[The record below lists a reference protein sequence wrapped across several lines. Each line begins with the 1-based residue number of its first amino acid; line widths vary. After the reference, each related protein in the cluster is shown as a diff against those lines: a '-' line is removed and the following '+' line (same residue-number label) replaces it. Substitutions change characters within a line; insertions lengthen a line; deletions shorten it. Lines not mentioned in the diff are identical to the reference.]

1 MSLVKLP
8 TKCLSFRWEVKPFLQ
23 RRAIAIDVILLRVW
37 QLLLYQVARWHNLL
51 GIVITR
57 RWAFKVT
64 SNCYSLLVPIKGISR
79 NEWLGGVT
87 SFSDADCTIIRCCTR
102 CSWLVRLLS
111 ILVVF
116 VRDDIKVCLIFFS
129 MRSVVGQL
137 SAAHRSMWFTCNSLR
152 HSGWVLL
159 LRFVARGKEGW
170 IPILVTLPFKI
181 VPCHQRLLNTTLIA
195 PLSSG
200 VKNCF
205 CLHLVVWLL

>member
-1 MSLVKLP
+1 MFSWNNTEILSSSLLWSPISHFWSLVLQAGVEGVAALGITKGWSEISPRNFDCLRVQLRGHHLGLTIQGFLLSKVLMSLVKLP

-87 SFSDADCTIIRCCTR
+87 SFSDADCTVSRCCTR
-102 CSWLVRLLS
+102 CSWLVR
-111 ILVVF
+111 
-116 VRDDIKVCLIFFS
+116 
-129 MRSVVGQL
+129 
-137 SAAHRSMWFTCNSLR
+137 
-152 HSGWVLL
+152 
-159 LRFVARGKEGW
+159 
-170 IPILVTLPFKI
+170 
-181 VPCHQRLLNTTLIA
+181 
-195 PLSSG
+195 
-200 VKNCF
+200 
-205 CLHLVVWLL
+205 